1 MLTCKS
7 SGRVRKEKNC
17 FYRIRLFLV
26 CAGCILTGGSG
37 FGYPAD
43 LIIVI
48 IGGLRWCDYI
58 VIDISPALLYN
69 MGDNTAN
76 LQKLSCRQT
85 RGRYF
90 GFLPGEDQD
99 MRKYFER
106 NPEIEKH
113 VYQSAL
119 KVDFWFFLALTIYE
133 VVHMVYTFVFADSY
147 GERVVWSRL
156 AYGFSGVALALFSV
170 ACFYVMKDF
179 DRRYKLLKYANVLCT
194 FAILGLSIVVTILD
208 SLRSGV
214 MDTTLIIVMS
224 CIMPILLYMPISA
237 FLAVFLFSNGAVLY
251 YYIGL
256 ALQDGTKYGA
266 VKYYSIF
273 IVIWVIMSVIIMYV
287 KYRLYERILES
298 DRQKKEIE
306 KLNAAQ
312 NRFFSSMSH
321 EIRTPINTIIGLN
334 EMILRENVSDEINED
349 AANIRSAGNM
359 LLHLINDILDMS
371 KLDSG
376 QMQLTPVSYRTGD
389 MLSEIVGMLWIRAK
403 DKGLELKID
412 VAPDLPGELCG
423 DEVRVKQILINVLNN
438 AIKYTKEGSVTLNI
452 QCRREES
459 NNVTVIYSVSDTGMG
474 IKKESIPYLF
484 TAFKRVDE
492 TENRYIE
499 GTGLGLSIV
508 KQLVD
513 IMGGKITVNS
523 VYTKGSTFIIEIP
536 QKIVSGSTI
545 GEFDLSRR
553 NSILN
558 MESYHQSFEAPE
570 ANVLVVDDTET
581 NLLVV
586 EKLLRRTKVKVVTAS
601 SAAAALEKTVE
612 THFHVIFMD
621 HLMPEIDG
629 IECLHMIREQKGGLC
644 KESKIVALT
653 ANAGGDVK
661 ALYAKEGFDGYLIKP
676 ITGELLENELR
687 RLLPNELVTVTTSGG
702 EIAEESILWIKDH
715 RVKAEVV
722 ITTESVADI
731 PPELAKKYHINV
743 LPHLVNTEEGVFRD
757 GIEVEASGILAYME
771 DGHKHIEAVAPNAA
785 YHEAF
790 FAKQLEHANNV
801 IHISISSAIEKS
813 GYHAAAEASKSFD
826 NVFVIDS
833 GHLSSGQGLLAIEAA
848 RLAEAGYG
856 AEEIVEKVLAAR
868 KRVHTSF
875 VVNSTDY
882 LARSGLVGK
891 KTANIVNSF
900 MIHPILAMKNGNLSL
915 GGVHFGTRVGL
926 CRKYVSSALSTIN
939 KIDTRMLFVTYVGL
953 SNKEKQVIAD
963 EIEKKMSF
971 ENIYFHS
978 ASSAIAVNCG
988 PGTFGLLFMT
998 EE

>member
-1 MLTCKS
+1 MK
-7 SGRVRKEKNC
+7 
-17 FYRIRLFLV
+17 
-26 CAGCILTGGSG
+26 
-37 FGYPAD
+37 
-43 LIIVI
+43 
-48 IGGLRWCDYI
+48 
-58 VIDISPALLYN
+58 
-69 MGDNTAN
+69 
-76 LQKLSCRQT
+76 
-85 RGRYF
+85 
-90 GFLPGEDQD
+90 
-99 MRKYFER
+99 KYFVR
-106 NPEIEKH
+106 NPETEKY
-113 VYQSAL
+113 VYQTAL

-133 VVHMVYTFVFADSY
+133 VVHMVYTFIFADSY

-170 ACFYVMKDF
+170 ACFYVMKDY

-237 FLAVFLFSNGAVLY
+237 FLAVFLFSNGTVLY
-251 YYIGL
+251 YYITL

-287 KYRLYERILES
+287 KYSFYERILES

-306 KLNAAQ
+306 TLNASQ

-389 MLSEIVGMLWIRAK
+389 MLSDIVGMLWIRAK
-403 DKGLELKID
+403 DKGLEFKVD
-412 VAPDLPGELCG
+412 VAPDLPGELFG

-438 AIKYTKEGSVTLNI
+438 AIKYTTEGSVTLNI
-452 QCRREES
+452 QCRREE
-459 NNVTVIYSVSDTGMG
+459 NNSVTVIYSVSDTGMG

-508 KQLVD
+508 KQLVE

-536 QKIVSGSTI
+536 QKIVSERTVGVI
-545 GEFDLSRR
+545 DLSKR
-553 NSILN
+553 NNIMH

-581 NLLVV
+581 NLMVV
-586 EKLLRRTKVKVVTAS
+586 EKLLRDTKVNVVTVT
-601 SAAAALEKTVE
+601 SAKAALEKTVE
-612 THFHVIFMD
+612 TQFHVIFMD

-653 ANAGGDVK
+653 ANAGGDIK
-661 ALYAKEGFDGYLIKP
+661 ALYVKEGFDGYLVKP
-676 ITGELLENELR
+676 ISGESLENELR
-687 RLLPNELVTVTTSGG
+687 RLLPNELVTVTNTGG
-702 EIAEESILWIKDH
+702 EIVEESTLWIKDH
-715 RVKAEVV
+715 RAKAEVV

-731 PPELAKKYHINV
+731 PLELLEKYHIKV
-743 LPHLVNTEEGVFRD
+743 IPHLVNTENGIFQD
-757 GIEVEASGILAYME
+757 GIEIDSSGLLSYME
-771 DGHKHIEAVAPNAA
+771 DVNKPVDTMAPNVA
-785 YHEAF
+785 YHQSF

-801 IHISISSAIEKS
+801 IHISISSVMENS
-813 GYHAAAEASKSFD
+813 GYHIAAEACKSFD

-833 GHLSSGQGLLAIEAA
+833 GHLSSGQGLLVIEAA

-856 AEEIVEKVLAAR
+856 ASEIVEKILAAR

-875 VVNSTDY
+875 VVNTLDY
-882 LARSGLVGK
+882 LARAGQIGK
-891 KTANIVNSF
+891 RAADVVNAL
-900 MIHPILAMKNGNLSL
+900 MIHPVLCMKKGKLSL
-915 GGVHFGTRVGL
+915 GGFYFGTRDDL
-926 CRKYVSSALSTIN
+926 CRKYVLSCLNTIN

-953 SNKEKQVIAD
+953 NNKEKEMIAE
-963 EIEKKMSF
+963 EIGKKISF
-971 ENIYFHS
+971 EKIYFHE
-978 ASSAIAVNCG
+978 ASSVVSVNCG

>member
-1 MLTCKS
+1 
-7 SGRVRKEKNC
+7 
-17 FYRIRLFLV
+17 
-26 CAGCILTGGSG
+26 
-37 FGYPAD
+37 
-43 LIIVI
+43 
-48 IGGLRWCDYI
+48 
-58 VIDISPALLYN
+58 
-69 MGDNTAN
+69 
-76 LQKLSCRQT
+76 
-85 RGRYF
+85 
-90 GFLPGEDQD
+90 

-106 NPEIEKH
+106 NPETEKY

-119 KVDFWFFLALTIYE
+119 KVDFWFFLALTMYE
-133 VVHMVYTFVFADSY
+133 VFHMVYTFVFADAY
-147 GERVVWSRL
+147 GERVIWSRL

-170 ACFYVMKDF
+170 ACFYVMKDY

-237 FLAVFLFSNGAVLY
+237 FLAVFLFSNGTVLH
-251 YYIGL
+251 YYIIL
-256 ALQDGTKYGA
+256 NMQDGTKYGA
-266 VKYYSIF
+266 VKYYSIY
-273 IVIWVIMSVIIMYV
+273 IVMWIIMSTIIMYV

-298 DRQKKEIE
+298 DRQKVEIE
-306 KLNAAQ
+306 KLNASQ

-389 MLSEIVGMLWIRAK
+389 MLSDIVGMLWIRAK
-403 DKGLELKID
+403 DKGLEFKID
-412 VAPDLPGELCG
+412 VAPDLPGELFG
-423 DEVRVKQILINVLNN
+423 DEVRIKQILINVLNN

-452 QCRREES
+452 QCRKEES
-459 NNVTVIYSVSDTGMG
+459 NNVTVICSISDTGMG

-513 IMGGKITVNS
+513 LMGGKITVNS

-536 QKIVSGSTI
+536 QKSISGSTVGAI
-545 GEFDLSRR
+545 DLSKR
-553 NSILN
+553 SSVMC
-558 MESYHQSFEAPE
+558 METYHQSFEAPD

-581 NLLVV
+581 NLMVV
-586 EKLLRRTKVKVVTAS
+586 EKLLRDTRVHIVTAG
-601 SAAAALEKTVE
+601 SAREALEKTVQ
-612 THFHVIFMD
+612 TQFHVIFMD

-629 IECLHMIREQKGGLC
+629 IECMHMIRNQKGGLC

-653 ANAGGDVK
+653 ANAGGDTK
-661 ALYAKEGFDGYLIKP
+661 ALYVKEGFDGYLVKP
-676 ITGELLENELR
+676 VRGESLENELR
-687 RLLPNELVTVTTSGG
+687 RLLPDELVTITTTGG
-702 EIAEESILWIKDH
+702 EIVEESTLWIKDYQA
-715 RVKAEVV
+715 KAEVV

-731 PPELAKKYHINV
+731 PQEIVERYHIKV
-743 LPHLVNTEEGVFRD
+743 IPHLVRTEAGTFRD
-757 GIEVEASGILAYME
+757 GLEIDPSGLLSYME
-771 DGHKHIEAVAPNAA
+771 DGDKYVETTVPDVA

-801 IHISISSAIEKS
+801 VHISISSLVENS
-813 GYHAAAEASKSFD
+813 GYHAAAEAGRSFD

-848 RLAEAGYG
+848 RLVEEGYG
-856 AEEIVEKVLAAR
+856 AEEIVEKVLAAK

-875 VVNSTDY
+875 VVDSLDY
-882 LARSGLVGK
+882 LARAGQIGRR
-891 KTANIVNSF
+891 TADIVNAL
-900 MIHPILAMKNGNLSL
+900 MIHPVLSMKKGVLSL
-915 GGVHFGTRVGL
+915 GGFYFGTRESSW
-926 CRKYVSSALSTIN
+926 RKYVSWSLKTIN
-939 KIDTRMLFVTYVGL
+939 KIDTRVLFVTYVSL
-953 SNKEKQVIAD
+953 SNKEKEVIAE
-963 EIEKKMSF
+963 EISKRMNFEK
-971 ENIYFHS
+971 IYFHE
-978 ASSAIAVNCG
+978 ASPVIAVNCG
-988 PGTFGLLFMT
+988 PGTFGMLFMT

>member
-1 MLTCKS
+1 MS
-7 SGRVRKEKNC
+7 
-17 FYRIRLFLV
+17 
-26 CAGCILTGGSG
+26 
-37 FGYPAD
+37 
-43 LIIVI
+43 
-48 IGGLRWCDYI
+48 
-58 VIDISPALLYN
+58 
-69 MGDNTAN
+69 
-76 LQKLSCRQT
+76 
-85 RGRYF
+85 
-90 GFLPGEDQD
+90 
-99 MRKYFER
+99 KYFDR
-106 NPEIEKH
+106 NPETEKY
-113 VYQSAL
+113 VYQSAV
-119 KVDFWFFLALTIYE
+119 KVDFWFFLALTLYE

-147 GERVVWSRL
+147 GERVVWSRI
-156 AYGFSGVALALFSV
+156 AYGFSGIALALFSV
-170 ACFYVMKDF
+170 ACFYVMKDYK
-179 DRRYKLLKYANVLCT
+179 RRYKLLKYANVLCT

-237 FLAVFLFSNGAVLY
+237 FLTVFLFSNGTVLY
-251 YYIGL
+251 YYITL

-266 VKYYSIF
+266 VKYYTIF
-273 IVIWVIMSVIIMYV
+273 IVIWVIMSIIIMYV
-287 KYRLYERILES
+287 KYSLYERILES

-376 QMQLTPVSYRTGD
+376 QMELTPVSYKTGD

-403 DKGLELKID
+403 DKGLEFKID
-412 VAPDLPGELCG
+412 VAPDLPGELFG

-452 QCRREES
+452 QCRKEES

-545 GEFDLSRR
+545 GVIDLSKR
-553 NSILN
+553 NNILR

-581 NLLVV
+581 NLMVV
-586 EKLLRRTKVKVVTAS
+586 EKLLRGTKVNVVTVT
-601 SAAAALEKTVE
+601 SARAALEKTVE
-612 THFHVIFMD
+612 TQFHVIFMD

-629 IECLHMIREQKGGLC
+629 IECLHMIRDQKGGLC

-653 ANAGGDVK
+653 ANAGGDIK
-661 ALYAKEGFDGYLIKP
+661 ALYVKEGFDGYLVKP
-676 ITGELLENELR
+676 ISGESLENELR
-687 RLLPNELVTVTTSGG
+687 RLLPHELVTVTTTGG
-702 EIAEESILWIKDH
+702 EIVEESTLWIKDH
-715 RVKAEVV
+715 QDKAEVV

-731 PPELAKKYHINV
+731 PEELAERYHIKV
-743 LPHLVNTEEGVFRD
+743 IPHLVTTEEGIFQD
-757 GIEVEASGILAYME
+757 GIEVEPSGLLSYME
-771 DGHKHIEAVAPNAA
+771 DGKKYVGTMAPNVAC
-785 YHEAF
+785 HESF

-801 IHISISSAIEKS
+801 VHISISSIMENS
-813 GYHAAAEASKSFD
+813 GYHAAAEAGKSFD

-848 RLAEAGYG
+848 KLAESGCDA
-856 AEEIVEKVLAAR
+856 AEIVEKVLALR

-875 VVNSTDY
+875 VVDSLDY
-882 LARSGLVGK
+882 LAMAGQIGK
-891 KTANIVNSF
+891 RMAYIVDAL
-900 MIHPILAMKNGNLSL
+900 MIHPVLAMRKGKLSL
-915 GGVHFGTRVGL
+915 GGFYFGTRDDL
-926 CRKYVSSALSTIN
+926 WRKYISSCLNTIN
-939 KIDTRMLFVTYVGL
+939 KIDTSMLFVTYVGL
-953 SNKEKQVIAD
+953 NNKEKEIIAE
-963 EIEKKMSF
+963 EIGKKMSF
-971 ENIYFHS
+971 EKIYFHQ
-978 ASSAIAVNCG
+978 ASPAIAVNCG

>member
-1 MLTCKS
+1 
-7 SGRVRKEKNC
+7 
-17 FYRIRLFLV
+17 
-26 CAGCILTGGSG
+26 
-37 FGYPAD
+37 
-43 LIIVI
+43 
-48 IGGLRWCDYI
+48 
-58 VIDISPALLYN
+58 
-69 MGDNTAN
+69 
-76 LQKLSCRQT
+76 
-85 RGRYF
+85 
-90 GFLPGEDQD
+90 

-106 NPEIEKH
+106 NPEIEKY
-113 VYQSAL
+113 VYQTAL
-119 KVDFWFFLALTIYE
+119 KVDFWFFLALTLYE
-133 VVHMVYTFVFADSY
+133 VFHMVYTFVFADSY
-147 GERVVWSRL
+147 GENVLWSRL
-156 AYGFSGVALALFSV
+156 AYGFSGIALALFSV
-170 ACFYVMKDF
+170 ACFYVMKDY
-179 DRRYKLLKYANVLCT
+179 DRRYKILKYANVLCT
-194 FAILGLSIVVTILD
+194 VAILGLSIVVTILD
-208 SLRSGV
+208 SIRSGV

-237 FLAVFLFSNGAVLY
+237 FLAVFLISNGTVLY
-251 YYIGL
+251 YYITL

-273 IVIWVIMSVIIMYV
+273 IVIWVIMSTIIMYV
-287 KYRLYERILES
+287 KYRLYERVLES

-349 AANIRSAGNM
+349 ASNIRSAGNM

-376 QMQLTPVSYRTGD
+376 QMQLTPVSYKTGD
-389 MLSEIVGMLWIRAK
+389 MLSDIVGMLWIRAK
-403 DKGLELKID
+403 DKGLEFKID
-412 VAPDLPGELCG
+412 VAPDLPGELFG

-452 QCRREES
+452 QCRKEES
-459 NNVTVIYSVSDTGMG
+459 NNVTVIYSISDTGMG

-513 IMGGKITVNS
+513 LMGGKITVNS

-536 QKIVSGSTI
+536 QRIVSGSTVGAI
-545 GEFDLSRR
+545 DLSKR
-553 NSILN
+553 NNILR
-558 MESYHQSFEAPE
+558 MEDYHQSFEAPE

-581 NLLVV
+581 NLMVV
-586 EKLLRRTKVKVVTAS
+586 EKLLRDTKVNVVTVT
-601 SAAAALEKTVE
+601 SARAALEKTTE
-612 THFHVIFMD
+612 MQFHVIFMD

-629 IECLHMIREQKGGLC
+629 IECMHMIRDQKGGLC

-653 ANAGGDVK
+653 ANAGGDIK
-661 ALYAKEGFDGYLIKP
+661 ALYVKEGFDGYLVKP
-676 ITGELLENELR
+676 ISGELLENELR
-687 RLLPNELVTVTTSGG
+687 RLLPNELVTVTTTGG
-702 EIAEESILWIKDH
+702 EIVEESTLWIKDH
-715 RVKAEVV
+715 QAKAEVV

-731 PPELAKKYHINV
+731 PQELVEKYHIKV
-743 LPHLVNTEEGVFRD
+743 IPHLVNTGEGIFQD
-757 GIEVEASGILAYME
+757 GIEVEPSGLLSYME
-771 DGHKHIEAVAPNAA
+771 DGNKNVETMAPNAA
-785 YHEAF
+785 YHESF

-801 IHISISSAIEKS
+801 IHISISSVMENS
-813 GYHAAAEASKSFD
+813 GYHAAAEAGKSFD

-848 RLAEAGYG
+848 KLAEEGYG
-856 AEEIVEKVLAAR
+856 ATEIVERVTAAR

-875 VVNSTDY
+875 VVDSLDY
-882 LARSGLVGK
+882 LARAGQVGK
-891 KTANIVNSF
+891 KMADIVNAL
-900 MIHPILAMKNGNLSL
+900 MIHPVLTMKRGKLSL
-915 GGVHFGTRVGL
+915 GGFYFGTRDDL
-926 CRKYVSSALSTIN
+926 CRKYVSSSLTTIN

-953 SNKEKQVIAD
+953 NNKEKEEIAE
-963 EIEKKMSF
+963 EISKKMNF
-971 ENIYFHS
+971 EKIYFHE
-978 ASSAIAVNCG
+978 ASSVIAVNCG

>member
-1 MLTCKS
+1 
-7 SGRVRKEKNC
+7 
-17 FYRIRLFLV
+17 
-26 CAGCILTGGSG
+26 
-37 FGYPAD
+37 
-43 LIIVI
+43 
-48 IGGLRWCDYI
+48 
-58 VIDISPALLYN
+58 
-69 MGDNTAN
+69 
-76 LQKLSCRQT
+76 
-85 RGRYF
+85 
-90 GFLPGEDQD
+90 

-106 NPEIEKH
+106 NPETEKY
-113 VYQSAL
+113 VYQTAL

-133 VVHMVYTFVFADSY
+133 VVHMVYTFIFAESY

-156 AYGFSGVALALFSV
+156 AYGVSGIALALFSV
-170 ACFYVMKDF
+170 ACFYVMKDYE
-179 DRRYKLLKYANVLCT
+179 RRYKLLKYANVLCT
-194 FAILGLSIVVTILD
+194 LAILGLSIVVTVLD

-224 CIMPILLYMPISA
+224 CIMPILLYMPITA
-237 FLAVFLFSNGAVLY
+237 FLTVFLLSNGTVLY
-251 YYIGL
+251 YYITL

-273 IVIWVIMSVIIMYV
+273 IVIWVIMSTIIMYV

-306 KLNAAQ
+306 KLNTAQ

-376 QMQLTPVSYRTGD
+376 QMQLTPVSYKTGD
-389 MLSEIVGMLWIRAK
+389 MLSDIVGMLWIRAK
-403 DKGLELKID
+403 DKGLEFKID
-412 VAPDLPGELCG
+412 VAPDLPGELFG

-492 TENRYIE
+492 TKNRYIE

-523 VYTKGSTFIIEIP
+523 VYTKGTTFIIEIP
-536 QKIVSGSTI
+536 QRIVSGSAI
-545 GEFDLSRR
+545 GEIDLSKR
-553 NSILN
+553 NKIMN
-558 MESYHQSFEAPE
+558 MEAYHQSFEAPE
-570 ANVLVVDDTET
+570 AKVLVVDDTET
-581 NLLVV
+581 NLMVV
-586 EKLLRRTKVKVVTAS
+586 EKLLRDTKVKIVTAT
-601 SAAAALEKTVE
+601 SARAALEKTAE
-612 THFHVIFMD
+612 TQFHVIFMD

-629 IECLHMIREQKGGLC
+629 IECLHMIREQKGGMC
-644 KESKIVALT
+644 KESRIVALT
-653 ANAGGDVK
+653 ANAGGDTK
-661 ALYAKEGFDGYLIKP
+661 ALYAKEGFDGYLVKP
-676 ITGELLENELR
+676 ISGEALENELR
-687 RLLPNELVTVTTSGG
+687 RLLPNDLVTITASG
-702 EIAEESILWIKDH
+702 EDYAEETTLWIKDH
-715 RVKAEVV
+715 QAKAEVV

-731 PPELAKKYHINV
+731 PQELAEKYHIV
-743 LPHLVNTEEGVFRD
+743 VIPHLVGTEEGTFQD
-757 GIEVEASGILAYME
+757 GIEIDPSGLLAYMRN
-771 DGHKHIEAVAPNAA
+771 GNKKVSTTAPSVA
-785 YHEAF
+785 YHESF

-801 IHISISSAIEKS
+801 VHISISSIMENS
-813 GYHAAAEASKSFD
+813 GYHIAAEAGKSFD

-875 VVNSTDY
+875 VVNSLDY
-882 LARSGLVGK
+882 LARSGQIGK
-891 KTANIVNSF
+891 RTANIVSALMF
-900 MIHPILAMKNGNLSL
+900 HPVLSMKKGKLSL
-915 GGVHFGTRVGL
+915 KGFCFGARDDL
-926 CRKYVSSALSTIN
+926 WRKYVSSSLNTIN
-939 KIDTRMLFVTYVGL
+939 KIDSRMLFVTYVGL
-953 SNKEKQVIAD
+953 NNRQKEAIAE
-963 EIEKKMSF
+963 EIGKKMNF
-971 ENIYFHS
+971 EKIYFHQ
-978 ASSAIAVNCG
+978 ASPVIAVNCG

-998 EE
+998 DE